1 MLDCDRYYMG
11 LALEEAKKAFA
22 EEEVPV
28 GAVIVYKGVVIA
40 SARNQ
45 VETLKDATAHAEI
58 LCIRKAA
65 VHLENWRLKE
75 AILYCT
81 LEPCSMCAG
90 ALLLSRLDT
99 LVWGAPDHRHGAH
112 GSWINILDVK
122 HPTHTMNI
130 RRGIREEE
138 CSQLMRH
145 FFKQKRSKS

>member
-1 MLDCDRYYMG
+1 MIDDCYYMG

-22 EEEVPV
+22 EDEVPV
-28 GAVIVYKGVVIA
+28 GAVIVYQGVVIA

-58 LCIRKAA
+58 LCIRKASL
-65 VHLENWRLKE
+65 HLENWRLKE

-90 ALLLSRLDT
+90 ALLLSRVDT

-112 GSWINILDVK
+112 GSWMNMLDLK

-130 RRGIREEE
+130 RQGILKEE
-138 CSQLMRH
+138 CSQLMKE
-145 FFKQKRSKS
+145 FFKQKRR